1 MALSSEQ
8 RTKIRETV
16 LAGNNLP
23 RVDNV
28 SFAVREGTVVSGN
41 VRVMVVPDN
50 LVAIYPEWRG
60 DEYFVVRDRRSH
72 TLAQRLQYVTASL
85 VK

>member
-41 VRVMVVPDN
+41 VRVMEVPDN

-60 DEYFVVRDRRSH
+60 DEYFVVRDEIVNVDH
-72 TLAQRLQYVTASL
+72 IH
-85 VK
+85 